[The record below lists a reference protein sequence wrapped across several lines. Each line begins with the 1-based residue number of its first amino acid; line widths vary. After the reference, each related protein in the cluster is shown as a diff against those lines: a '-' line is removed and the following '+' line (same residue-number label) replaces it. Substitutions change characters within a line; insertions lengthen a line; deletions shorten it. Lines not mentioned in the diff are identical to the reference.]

1 MSDNPLNNEKK
12 TMTLYCFINRRESLH
27 SRTETNIEGTI
38 ESENGQWKLKL
49 VLKFNVNHDI
59 YSLKLS
65 FYKLLII
72 DGKKLTV
79 QKTKK
84 PYSNQ
89 LCII

>member
-1 MSDNPLNNEKK
+1 MKK
-12 TMTLYCFINRRESLH
+12 IHDSLLLHKRRESLH

-49 VLKFNVNHDI
+49 VLKFNVNYDI
-59 YSLKLS
+59 YIVSN
-65 FYKLLII
+65 YPPTNYLLLME
-72 DGKKLTV
+72 KKTVTV